1 MKGLTGKIKFD
12 QHGLRTGFELDIIEL
27 KRDGL
32 VKVGAWTESGGVNMT
47 RNFTET
53 YSEIVESLQ
62 NKTLIVT
69 TIMVSR
75 IILLIPTVNDVSNF
89 SLRLTAWSHNHQ
101 NV

>member
-1 MKGLTGKIKFD
+1 MRGLTGKIKFD

-32 VKVGAWTESGGVNMT
+32 VKVGTWTEVGGVNFT

-75 IILLIPTVNDVSNF
+75 SLRGQIIGDFIQSNF
-89 SLRLTAWSHNHQ
+89 SRNLI
-101 NV
+101 V

>member
-1 MKGLTGKIKFD
+1 MRGLTGKIKFD

-32 VKVGAWTESGGVNMT
+32 VKVGTWTEVGGVNFT

-69 TIMVSR
+69 TIMVSQSLR
-75 IILLIPTVNDVSNF
+75 GQIIGDFIQSNF
-89 SLRLTAWSHNHQ
+89 SRNLI
-101 NV
+101 V

>member
-1 MKGLTGKIKFD
+1 MDGLTGKIKFD

-32 VKVGAWTESGGVNMT
+32 VRVGTWTETEGINMT
-47 RNFTET
+47 RNFTES

-69 TIMVSR
+69 TIMV
-75 IILLIPTVNDVSNF
+75 NNF
-89 SLRLTAWSHNHQ
+89 ISTGFTLKFCF
-101 NV
+101 